1 MNCQFAFA
9 VHVLSVMALAPD
21 RPQSSGKLAISVN
34 TNPVVIRRLLLD
46 LSKAGLVVTARGSE
60 GGSKLARPAAQ
71 ISLADIYRAVAEDTR
86 PFDVHPRPPD
96 DGCPVGH
103 GIKRVLEEVGLRAA
117 HAVEREYEAINL
129 AEIARSMNP
138 EPAPA

>member
-9 VHVLSVMALAPD
+9 VHVLSVMALDSD
-21 RPQSSGKLAISVN
+21 RPQSSGKLAVSVN

-46 LSKAGLVVTARGSE
+46 LSKNGLVVTARGSE
-60 GGSKLARPAAQ
+60 GGSKLARPADQ

-96 DGCPVGH
+96 EACPVGRQ
-103 GIKRVLEEVGLRAA
+103 IKRVLDEVGQRASS
-117 HAVEREYEAINL
+117 AVEREYEAISL
-129 AEIARSMNP
+129 AQIVREMNG
-138 EPAPA
+138 APA